1 MNDDPFDTSTKVDLE
16 SQRSMSSEM
25 SNLRSQLEHVKR
37 TKARNEENLTSCVRV
52 LCYLVVVG
60 LFIAV
65 GLVILVVGLNVV
77 PLKEKEFLVSVVL
90 LVFFGILALLIL
102 ARNTP
107 QALLG
112 LIFAGLGISCFA
124 AGLAVVGFGKMF
136 Q

>member
-1 MNDDPFDTSTKVDLE
+1 MGDAFDKSAKMDLE
-16 SQRSMSSEM
+16 AQQKLSSEV
-25 SNLRSQLEHVKR
+25 SSLRRQLEQVTR
-37 TKARNEENLTSCVRV
+37 AKARNEESLTSCVRV

-60 LFIAV
+60 LFVAV

-77 PLKEKEFLVSVVL
+77 PLKEKEFLVSVVI
-90 LVFFGILALLIL
+90 LVFVGILVLLIL

-112 LIFAGLGISCFA
+112 LIFAGLGVSCFA
-124 AGLAVVGFGKMF
+124 AGLVVVGFGKMF